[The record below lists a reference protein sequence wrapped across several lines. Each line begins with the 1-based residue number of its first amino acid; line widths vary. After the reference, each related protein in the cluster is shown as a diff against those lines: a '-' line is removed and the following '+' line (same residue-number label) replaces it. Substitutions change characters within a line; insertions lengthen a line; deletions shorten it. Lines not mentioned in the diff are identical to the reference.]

1 MSCNTQQPTN
11 FFGHINF
18 VFISFIM
25 KEALFYA
32 RLHGLTTDSHQ
43 IIKSVVG
50 KSVVHRYDKNHL
62 PENSSGKS
70 DGEFRNRIKKA
81 ADLVSSHVSIPKFG
95 NQADLV
101 RSHSIIVMKMRR
113 RQRKSLSVPV
123 VRYRT
128 RQIWPPRC
136 EVSPFHDYWM
146 NQYQVNITTINC
158 CNIEERST
166 TRKILF
172 RLETLVLIC
181 RFRTPPHSTCC
192 LTHQPAPI

>member
-1 MSCNTQQPTN
+1 MKNRFKSLIIRSTT

-32 RLHGLTTDSHQ
+32 RANYSRQ

-50 KSVVHRYDKNHL
+50 KSVVHRYDKNHFA
-62 PENSSGKS
+62 ENSSGKS
-70 DGEFRNRIKKA
+70 DGEFRNRINKA

-128 RQIWPPRC
+128 RQIWPPKC
-136 EVSPFHDYWM
+136 EVSPLHDYWM
-146 NQYQVNITTINC
+146 NQY
-158 CNIEERST
+158 
-166 TRKILF
+166 
-172 RLETLVLIC
+172 
-181 RFRTPPHSTCC
+181 
-192 LTHQPAPI
+192 